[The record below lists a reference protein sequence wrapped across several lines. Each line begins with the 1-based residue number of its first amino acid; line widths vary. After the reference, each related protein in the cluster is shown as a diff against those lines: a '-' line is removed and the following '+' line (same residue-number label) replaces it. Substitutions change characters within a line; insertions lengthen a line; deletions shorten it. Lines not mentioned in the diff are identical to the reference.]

1 MVVVVPNQGSTVA
14 DAIQQ
19 LLSIQDDKSNL
30 LSIFDNQF
38 SLAEVDLFLPKLKLE
53 FERDITQDLQKVN
66 SH

>member
-1 MVVVVPNQGSTVA
+1 MIVVVPNQESTVA

-38 SLAEVDLFLPKLKLE
+38 SLAEVNLFLPKLKLE

>member
-38 SLAEVDLFLPKLKLE
+38 SLAEVNLFLPKLKLE

>member
-1 MVVVVPNQGSTVA
+1 MIVVVPNQGSTVA

-38 SLAEVDLFLPKLKLE
+38 SLAEVNLFLPKLKLE